1 MLNASNKGNYYH
13 IYNTQNPN
21 FDLKLPKTSLNTII
35 KLYGEEQIQ
44 FNSFIIYINQE
55 TNLSIVTQKKTMKK
69 ELDDNEANIISE
81 KLNNLGKYFIIP
93 ESLKELDEEKQ
104 FEQSIKIKGKCITH
118 IMKKAGINFE
128 SMIFYLGLQIISQE
142 ISENVVIDYYT
153 FEKIFKLISL
163 LSIKFNDNNKNNLD
177 ITFYSFRQILKN
189 CGIKLED
196 ILPFLHIDITNLERS
211 NINNEDLPLIKFLKI
226 RQLKELISPKVQNT
240 NIDLMKGTESLLR
253 INKNNFEDLDMFR
266 NNQSNFLKEIIKKIE
281 VKKDDIKKTSEN
293 EENHI
298 NEIKKENKVFYVK
311 KKLYDNLMKNM
322 DNYDEVKIKDING
335 DDVILNKDD
344 LKENLNNE
352 KEPLIKIIKNNN
364 KNEFI
369 LIPKDEIE
377 KKFNEFKYIKQEG
390 NFNGKGINNEPKEL
404 KGLFMDI
411 NCDTLSEIN
420 NDIIPIEKINDNIEI
435 KEEQII
441 LSPAKEE
448 EEIKN
453 ISPNS
458 KEKLRTNVNVIQ
470 NDDLEPEYENIINP
484 YNNMTFKQIR
494 TLKREENKNGNDEE
508 NLRSINERGIN
519 TADKRTYRIRRAILF
534 KRPSGEEKEKE
545 KEKKIS

>member
-104 FEQSIKIKGKCITH
+104 FEQSIKIKGKCINH

-196 ILPFLHIDITNLERS
+196 ILPFLHIDITNLERN

-226 RQLKELISPKVQNT
+226 RQLKELISPEVQNT

-266 NNQSNFLKEIIKKIE
+266 NNQSNFLKDIIKKIE
-281 VKKDDIKKTSEN
+281 VKKEEIKDVSEN

-298 NEIKKENKVFYVK
+298 NEIIKENKVFYIK

-344 LKENLNNE
+344 LKENENKE
-352 KEPLIKIIKNNN
+352 KEPLIKLIKNNN

-545 KEKKIS
+545 KKIS

>member
-1 MLNASNKGNYYH
+1 
-13 IYNTQNPN
+13 
-21 FDLKLPKTSLNTII
+21 
-35 KLYGEEQIQ
+35 
-44 FNSFIIYINQE
+44 
-55 TNLSIVTQKKTMKK
+55 
-69 ELDDNEANIISE
+69 
-81 KLNNLGKYFIIP
+81 
-93 ESLKELDEEKQ
+93 
-104 FEQSIKIKGKCITH
+104 
-118 IMKKAGINFE
+118 
-128 SMIFYLGLQIISQE
+128 
-142 ISENVVIDYYT
+142 
-153 FEKIFKLISL
+153 
-163 LSIKFNDNNKNNLD
+163 
-177 ITFYSFRQILKN
+177 
-189 CGIKLED
+189 
-196 ILPFLHIDITNLERS
+196 
-211 NINNEDLPLIKFLKI
+211 
-226 RQLKELISPKVQNT
+226 
-240 NIDLMKGTESLLR
+240 
-253 INKNNFEDLDMFR
+253 MFR
-266 NNQSNFLKEIIKKIE
+266 NNQSNFLNDIIKKIE
-281 VKKDDIKKTSEN
+281 VKKEEIKHISEN

-352 KEPLIKIIKNNN
+352 KEPLIKLIKNNN

-420 NDIIPIEKINDNIEI
+420 NDIIPIDKINDNIEI

-494 TLKREENKNGNDEE
+494 TLKREEYKNDNDEE
-508 NLRSINERGIN
+508 KLRSINERGIN
-519 TADKRTYRIRRAILF
+519 PSDKRTYRIRRAILF

-545 KEKKIS
+545 KEKK

>member
-1 MLNASNKGNYYH
+1 
-13 IYNTQNPN
+13 
-21 FDLKLPKTSLNTII
+21 
-35 KLYGEEQIQ
+35 
-44 FNSFIIYINQE
+44 
-55 TNLSIVTQKKTMKK
+55 
-69 ELDDNEANIISE
+69 
-81 KLNNLGKYFIIP
+81 
-93 ESLKELDEEKQ
+93 
-104 FEQSIKIKGKCITH
+104 
-118 IMKKAGINFE
+118 
-128 SMIFYLGLQIISQE
+128 
-142 ISENVVIDYYT
+142 
-153 FEKIFKLISL
+153 
-163 LSIKFNDNNKNNLD
+163 
-177 ITFYSFRQILKN
+177 
-189 CGIKLED
+189 
-196 ILPFLHIDITNLERS
+196 
-211 NINNEDLPLIKFLKI
+211 
-226 RQLKELISPKVQNT
+226 
-240 NIDLMKGTESLLR
+240 
-253 INKNNFEDLDMFR
+253 
-266 NNQSNFLKEIIKKIE
+266 
-281 VKKDDIKKTSEN
+281 
-293 EENHI
+293 
-298 NEIKKENKVFYVK
+298 
-311 KKLYDNLMKNM
+311 MKNM
-322 DNYDEVKIKDING
+322 DNYDEVKIKDIKG

-352 KEPLIKIIKNNN
+352 KEPLIKLIKNSN
-364 KNEFI
+364 KNEFV

-458 KEKLRTNVNVIQ
+458 QEKLRTNVNVIQ

-494 TLKREENKNGNDEE
+494 TLKREENKNNNDEE

-519 TADKRTYRIRRAILF
+519 TTDKRTYRIRRAILF

-545 KEKKIS
+545 KETEKKIS